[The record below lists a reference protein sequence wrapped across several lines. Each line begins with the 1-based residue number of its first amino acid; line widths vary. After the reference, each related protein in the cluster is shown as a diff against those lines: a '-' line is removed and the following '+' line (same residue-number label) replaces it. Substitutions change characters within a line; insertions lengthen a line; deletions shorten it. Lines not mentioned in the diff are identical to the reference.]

1 MSNNTKKEFKKL
13 NKVVA
18 KGIKKLI
25 KTTSNRPID
34 EETRITVYTSKHAM
48 VITTGIGTDI
58 PFGNPELNKT
68 AFNILR
74 GSVHGKGKVSGHYFD
89 GHDGTEIFM
98 GPTFKPTTQK
108 PSDTDYA
115 RMQGIDLDEM
125 AEREPQRDNYI
136 DKSSGRKAT
145 VIDRDRSFNPWVLAE
160 LKDRISIKD
169 DELKKLKQNIDDL
182 KAKIGT
188 LENANADLKRVN
200 GNLHELVDK
209 HITKTICPS
218 TAVTTSSKITELENR
233 INKMGVKESQ
243 EDQNAEVI
251 DKYYLRRF
259 QLERTED
266 NSEESDTFMFT
277 KLEEFRNKKESYGM
291 CDLYQ
296 IIETMYEGGIDK
308 RIYADL
314 GQMKSNPASKNCR
327 IYNREAYSLMI
338 ALAVPASYVGKFID
352 TLVKDF
358 REGIFIPTIQ
368 KRIPNDFD
376 EMLLGLYSDVARI
389 QTRLY
394 TNLEDLPTLY
404 SVKVLSTRDVNRRMV
419 YTIGDAPVFT
429 KDLEGE
435 FVIIP
440 RGQNAYEFIQE
451 TKVTVFRSNSP
462 LKMIKMNANNGFTD
476 IKSGSDAN
484 YTIKDEIEKFV
495 SDNLLPDDILASE
508 NMVTKLDIFKVVPV
522 LSYTKHNETN

>member
-1 MSNNTKKEFKKL
+1 MSNNTKKNFKKL

-18 KGIKKLI
+18 KGIKKMI
-25 KTTSNRPID
+25 KTTTSRPID
-34 EETRITVYTSKHAM
+34 EETRITVYTSKNAM

-98 GPTFKPTTQK
+98 GPTFKPATQK
-108 PSDTDYA
+108 PSGTDYA
-115 RMQGIDLDEM
+115 RMQGIDLDDM
-125 AEREPQRDNYI
+125 ADREPQRDNYI

-145 VIDRDRSFNPWVLAE
+145 VIDRDRSFNPLVLAE
-160 LKDRISIKD
+160 LKDTISIKD

-182 KAKIGT
+182 KAKIDT
-188 LENANADLKRVN
+188 LENENADLKRVN
-200 GNLHELVDK
+200 GNLHALVDK
-209 HITKTICPS
+209 HITKTRPS
-218 TAVTTSSKITELENR
+218 DAVTTSSKITELENR

-266 NSEESDTFMFT
+266 SSEESDTFMFT

-296 IIETMYEGGIDK
+296 IIETMYDGGVDK
-308 RIYADL
+308 HIYKDL
-314 GQMKSNPASKNCR
+314 GQMTSNPASKNCR

-394 TNLEDLPTLY
+394 TNLEELPALY
-404 SVKVLSTRDVNRRMV
+404 SVKVISAREVNRRMV
-419 YTIGDAPVFT
+419 YTIGDGPVSV

-440 RGQNAYEFIQE
+440 RGQNAYEFIQG
-451 TKVTVFRSNSP
+451 TNVTVFRSNSP

-476 IKSGSDAN
+476 IKSGSDEN
-484 YTIKDEIEKFV
+484 YTIKDEIERFV
-495 SDNLLPDDILASE
+495 SDDLLPDNILASE

>member
-34 EETRITVYTSKHAM
+34 EETRITVYASNHAM
-48 VITTGIGTDI
+48 VITTNDGTDI

-74 GSVHGKGKVSGHYFD
+74 GPAHGKGKVSGHYFD
-89 GHDGTEIFM
+89 GHDGTKIFM
-98 GPTFKPTTQK
+98 GPAFKSTVQK
-108 PSDTDYA
+108 SSDTDYA
-115 RMQGIDLDEM
+115 RMQGIDLDDM

-136 DKSSGRKAT
+136 DNSSGRKAT
-145 VIDRDRSFNPWVLAE
+145 VIDRERSINPWALAE

-169 DELKKLKQNIDDL
+169 DEIKKLKQNVDDL
-182 KAKIGT
+182 KSKIDT
-188 LENANADLKRVN
+188 MENENADLKRVN
-200 GNLHELVDK
+200 GNLQALVDNFT
-209 HITKTICPS
+209 TKTILPS
-218 TAVTTSSKITELENR
+218 NVATTSDKITTLENR
-233 INKMGVKESQ
+233 INKMEEESQ

-259 QLERTED
+259 QLERKED
-266 NSEESDTFMFT
+266 TSEESDKFMFT
-277 KLEEFRNKKESYGM
+277 KLEEFRNKRESYGM

-296 IIETMYEGGIDK
+296 IIETMYEGGVDK
-308 RIYADL
+308 CIYEAL
-314 GQMKSNPASKNCR
+314 GKMNSNPASKNCR

-338 ALAVPASYVGKFID
+338 ALAVPAGYVGKFIE

-358 REGIFIPTIQ
+358 REGIFVPTIQ
-368 KRIPNDFD
+368 KRIPNNLD

-394 TNLEDLPTLY
+394 TKLEDLPIVY
-404 SVKVLSTRDVNRRMV
+404 STKVQSARVADRKML
-419 YTIGDAPVFT
+419 YTISDAPVSPKT
-429 KDLEGE
+429 LKGE

-440 RGQNAYEFIQE
+440 RGQNAYEFLQE
-451 TKVTVFRSNSP
+451 THVTVFHSDSP
-462 LKMIKMNANNGFTD
+462 LRILKLNVNNGFTN
-476 IKSGSDAN
+476 IKSESDEN
-484 YTIKDEIEKFV
+484 YTIKDEIERFV
-495 SDNLLPDDILASE
+495 SDNVLPDDILASE
-508 NMVTKLDIFKVVPV
+508 NMANKLDIFKVVPV
-522 LSYTKHNETN
+522 LSYTRYNETN